1 MPKKKIKSQKI
12 TFKSLIR
19 LIILIIIIYF
29 GINWLSSQKP
39 STSDIG
45 NSNTFINESDNNP
58 FLLNI
63 YQKIP
68 ENSRYQLEHF
78 NQSKISLWFQNSF
91 QYIQKQLNGFP
102 SRQIKEIQKGIIK
115 NVSDGMIK
123 NIDKK

>member
-1 MPKKKIKSQKI
+1 MSKKKIKSQKI

-19 LIILIIIIYF
+19 LIIFIIIIYF
-29 GINWLSSQKP
+29 GINWLNSQKTP
-39 STSDIG
+39 I
-45 NSNTFINESDNNP
+45 SNTGDSNTYINEPLNNT
-58 FLLNI
+58 FLLNT

-123 NIDKK
+123 NIDQK